1 MIEGKKQMT
10 KLILALIALTFIA
23 CGDTTEED
31 CSIYDSNYSHTTVR
45 CGLSLKN
52 REPEVVAADIICD
65 PSRTYERDMC
75 IPFHEMPELAPDC
88 GHFNVCW
95 KDINE

>member
-10 KLILALIALTFIA
+10 KLVLALIALTFIA

-45 CGLSLKN
+45 CGLSLKDG
-52 REPEVVAADIICD
+52 EPEVVAADIICD

>member
-1 MIEGKKQMT
+1 MKK
-10 KLILALIALTFIA
+10 LVLALITLSLIA
-23 CGDTTEED
+23 CGDVTEED

-52 REPEVVAADIICD
+52 GEPVVVAADIICD

-75 IPFHEMPELAPDC
+75 IPFHQMPELAPDC

-95 KDINE
+95 RDINE